1 MDSFFSLSFELTRQK
16 WVENEFF
23 FHFVTLVWNHIL
35 SLVNLFY
42 SLLHNT
48 LKFKIIWAVKLVKL
62 KYSCLLYYNLLLV
75 YFRHHHYKLNFVYY
89 MYNNIIKKIPLTA
102 KFLFVLFWNISWYK
116 NLFYHF
122 VFLKISMLKSFSFII
137 VLLFKKII
145 FFFMRKKNQ
154 NLIFSLFILFTC
166 IL

>member
-1 MDSFFSLSFELTRQK
+1 M
-16 WVENEFF
+16 FF
-23 FHFVTLVWNHIL
+23 FFQFVTLVWNHIL

-48 LKFKIIWAVKLVKL
+48 LKFKIIWAAKLIKL
-62 KYSCLLYYNLLLV
+62 NYSCLLYYNLLHV

-89 MYNNIIKKIPLTA
+89 MYNNNKKNPLTA
-102 KFLFVLFWNISWYK
+102 KCLFVLFWNISWYR

-137 VLLFKKII
+137 VLLLKKS
-145 FFFMRKKNQ
+145 FFYFLHEEKN
-154 NLIFSLFILFTC
+154 
-166 IL
+166 